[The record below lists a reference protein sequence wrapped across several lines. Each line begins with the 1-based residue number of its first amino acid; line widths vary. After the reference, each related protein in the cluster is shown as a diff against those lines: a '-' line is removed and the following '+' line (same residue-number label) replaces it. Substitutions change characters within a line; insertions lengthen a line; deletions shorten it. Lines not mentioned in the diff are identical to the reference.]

1 MKIILTTTPFCRE
14 EHELAVEGEI
24 DASCMFSK
32 STLCVPFLEVEV
44 ANKSTLG
51 GGTFLGIVPATPP
64 LPEVVMCNVGEVMTA
79 TEECDT

>member
-1 MKIILTTTPFCRE
+1 
-14 EHELAVEGEI
+14 
-24 DASCMFSK
+24 MFSK

-51 GGTFLGIVPATPP
+51 GGTFFGIVPAIPP
-64 LPEVVMCNVGEVMTA
+64 LPEVVVVMCNVGEVMTA